1 MMMLVI
7 ALGSGL
13 GGVARYLVA
22 IAFAR
27 PTPVPVATLLVNV
40 TGSLVLGFIARYTA
54 LTAAWSPETR
64 AFLTIGFCGG
74 YTTFSTFSLEVATLI
89 EQGEFG
95 RAAAY
100 GGLSGLLS
108 VSAVFA
114 GFALAGLVGAGRA
127 GA

>member
-1 MMMLVI
+1 MIPFI
-7 ALGSGL
+7 ALGSAL

-22 IAFAR
+22 LAFAR

-40 TGSLVLGFIARYTA
+40 TGSLILGFVARYTA
-54 LTAAWSPETR
+54 LTAAWSPEAK

-74 YTTFSTFSLEVATLI
+74 YTTFSTFSIEVAALI

-95 RAAAY
+95 RAAVY
-100 GGLSGLLS
+100 GGLSGILA
-108 VSAVFA
+108 VSAVFG
-114 GFALAGLVGAGRA
+114 GFALAGWAAAWRA